1 MNSKAM
7 KKIITAQIC
16 AKYGVAQLQ
25 EVRFPTFTADV
36 LFISDKKR
44 RLIGVEIKAD
54 NDSSRRL
61 RGQLQGYLQWFN
73 VVFVFCTKKQL
84 KGVEKVLKDPEF
96 KGVGIMLLQN
106 NDDIE
111 IIRHA
116 RIVNDIKTFN
126 PRVNT
131 GWISKKHQLQ
141 RWLWLLQELW
151 G

>member
-1 MNSKAM
+1 MNSKDM
-7 KKIITAQIC
+7 KKIVTAQIYR
-16 AKYGVAQLQ
+16 KYGVAHLQ
-25 EVRFPTFTADV
+25 EVRFPSFTADV
-36 LFISDKKR
+36 VFISDKKR

-84 KGVEKVLKDPEF
+84 KGVERVLKAPEF
-96 KGVGIMLLQN
+96 KGVGIMLLQD
-106 NDDIE
+106 NDNIE
-111 IIRHA
+111 IVRHA
-116 RIVNDIKTFN
+116 RIISDIKAFN

-131 GWISKKHQLQ
+131 GWVSKKHQLQ
-141 RWLWLLQELW
+141 RWLWLLTELW